1 MKFKYIAAAWLLLA
15 FHSLPAQ
22 VSNSDTDF
30 LYARKLYEDKLYS
43 LAAQEFSKFIKN
55 YPSDA
60 RIPDARFYS
69 GMAHF
74 SDKNYESAR
83 RDFQFLAIDFPKDK
97 RAADAWQKVA
107 ECYAAM
113 GDYAGAAN
121 SLTTI
126 GTFYPGSPNAVSSI
140 LLASDYFI
148 KAGDLRSAKD
158 KLQKLI
164 ADQPDIPEAHQ
175 SRLKLALLLKNEK
188 NYPQASIEFQN
199 VMDKAKDPELVAQAM
214 YERARISDELGR
226 SDEARNAFNKIIARY
241 GKTKMNA
248 YAQFEMGLILTREK
262 KFNDAKAMFES
273 VAAAPIIPSALKN
286 AAQINIGDIY
296 YMQGQFVQASDLYK
310 KIAEGVYDSLN
321 TIEAA
326 FKWGMVLEK
335 LNRFD
340 GANERYFTIIN
351 TWGDKADNS
360 VYLPLAYLKL
370 AQNYTS
376 LKKYREAAA
385 YYQQFIN
392 RYPDYPRLDRVLLRR
407 GMLLQ
412 KELLDY
418 TEAAIAYETLSN
430 AFPKN
435 VHSDQVRFNLA
446 VVYRNNNRIKEALD
460 ILRPFKNDFPGSSLL
475 DDVQEELDYIST
487 YHPEGNNKTTERI
500 VYLLGDVIAE
510 RPKDEML
517 FSYANL
523 FFQELKDYKGAADIF
538 RSVMAATKNKKLSED
553 AAYYTA
559 LSYDRISKRSLEFKS
574 YADSALEMYKKLTVG
589 TYADEA
595 AVYIVESNL
604 QKLTNS
610 EERAR
615 KSKESYAALLE
626 RYPSSALRD
635 QVLMGLGNAL
645 WTLREVTL
653 PVDSAKKDVKSKK
666 KTVAAKEETQV
677 GLKKFISALECY
689 DEILRLYPGSAF
701 ADDAY
706 FNSILCY
713 AYLKNKAGY
722 FASMN
727 RYITSL
733 PRGKHIANVK
743 FMMARYKEDNNE
755 YQAAI
760 SAYNELINQYYYTS
774 YADSAIQGI
783 GNNYLFAQQYEKAI
797 QAFQSSMSLNKD
809 EFAELD
815 ISASRSNSHQSSDYK
830 IAYAYEKLNNWTKAI
845 EYYETYIYPDNG
857 GDYALKALSTL
868 AELYDTKQDYKNA
881 IKYYRDLSAKSP
893 RTDAGYKALNRVA
906 EIHFISE
913 QYDSAK
919 IAYQKLTEWSTDKF
933 QQIIF
938 DSRNIVCAYRL
949 GQIHAT
955 TALEKDFNKKY
966 DDDKKLKILLLNYKA
981 EFLYEL
987 GRYYQY
993 QGARTNYELAFKTYS
1008 RVLEEYKTSAIIPEV
1023 MYEMGVIRFNEGK
1036 SKEGFDLMQQ
1046 IPQKYPG
1053 SEILPKVY
1061 LRLAN
1066 EAFRLEQPQTAMEAA
1081 KLALQNPYI
1090 KIADAKYGTDFLI
1103 KVYKA
1108 AGYYENALLLIQQY
1122 LEKFPDD
1129 DPVNIFS
1136 KRIDIG
1142 VMHKNLK
1149 AYNRAL
1155 EYFKDLIKIASGED
1169 EAEIQF
1175 NIAETYWAMNNF
1187 EQALLEYL
1195 RIPYLTLGKK
1205 FDWASAAKS
1214 QAAEC
1219 YVKLSKYDEA
1229 VRLYED
1235 IIRVNGVTSDYG
1247 KYSKQRID
1255 QIRLLQKVR

>member
-1 MKFKYIAAAWLLLA
+1 MKFKYIALVWLFVA
-15 FHSLPAQ
+15 FHSLSAQ

-55 YPSDA
+55 YPADM

-69 GMAHF
+69 GMAYF

-97 RAADAWQKVA
+97 RAPDAWQKVA

-164 ADQPDIPEAHQ
+164 ADQPDISEAHQ

-188 NYPQASIEFQN
+188 NYTQASIEFQN

-226 SDEARNAFNKIIARY
+226 SDEARSAFNKIIARY

-262 KFNDAKAMFES
+262 KFTDAKTMFES
-273 VAAAPIIPSALKN
+273 VAAAPIIPSSLKN
-286 AAQINIGDIY
+286 SAQINIGDIY
-296 YMQGQFVQASDLYK
+296 YMQGQFVQASDFYK

-326 FKWGMVLEK
+326 FKLGMVLEK

-340 GANERYFTIIN
+340 GANERYVTIIT
-351 TWGDKADNS
+351 TWGDKADNV

-385 YYQQFIN
+385 YYQQFIS
-392 RYPDYPRLDRVLLRR
+392 RYPEYPQLDRVLLRR

-412 KELLDY
+412 KDLQDY
-418 TEAAIAYETLSN
+418 PEAAITYETLSK

-435 VHSDQVRFNLA
+435 THSDLIRFNLA
-446 VVYRNNNRIKEALD
+446 VAYRQNARIKEALD
-460 ILRPFKNDFPGSSLL
+460 ILRSFKNDFPGSSLL
-475 DDVQEELDYIST
+475 DAVNDELNYIGM

-538 RSVMAATKNKKLSED
+538 RSVMAATKNKTLSED
-553 AAYYTA
+553 AAYFTA
-559 LSYDRISKRSLEFKS
+559 LSYDRLSKKSPEFKT
-574 YADSALEMYKKLTVG
+574 YADSALDMYKKLTVG
-589 TYADEA
+589 KYADEA

-604 QKLTNS
+604 QKYTNS
-610 EERAR
+610 EEEAR

-626 RYPSSALRD
+626 RYPASLLRD
-635 QVLMGLGNAL
+635 KILMGLGNAL
-645 WTLREVTL
+645 WELKEVAL
-653 PVDSAKKDVKSKK
+653 PDTVKKDAKAKK
-666 KTVAAKEETQV
+666 TGTGTKEISAGQ
-677 GLKKFISALECY
+677 KKFVSALECY
-689 DEILRLYPGSAF
+689 DEILRLYPDGPY

-706 FNSILCY
+706 FNAIRCY
-713 AYLKNKAGY
+713 AFLKNKEGY
-722 FASMN
+722 FSSMN
-727 RYITSL
+727 RYLTFR
-733 PRGKHIANVK
+733 PRGKHIAHVK

-760 SAYNELINQYYYTS
+760 TAYNELINQYYYTA

-797 QAFQSSMSLNKD
+797 QAFQSSMNINKD

-815 ISASRSNSHQSSDYK
+815 ISSSRSASHQASDYK

-845 EYYETYIYPDNG
+845 EYYETYLYPDNG

-868 AELYDTKQDYKNA
+868 AQLYDTKQDYKNA
-881 IKYYRDLSAKSP
+881 IKYYRDLSNKFP
-893 RTDAGYKALNRVA
+893 RTEAGYKALNRVA

-919 IAYQKLTEWSTDKF
+919 SAYQKLTEWSTDKL

-949 GQIHAT
+949 GQINAT

-966 DDDKKLKILLLNYKA
+966 DDDKKLKVLLLNYKA

-993 QGARTNYELAFKTYS
+993 QGARTNYELAFKTYT
-1008 RVLEEYKTSAIIPEV
+1008 RVLEEYKASAIIPEV
-1023 MYEMGVIRFNEGK
+1023 MYEMSVIRFNEGK
-1036 SKEGFDLMQQ
+1036 SKEGFELMQQ
-1046 IPQKYPG
+1046 IPQKYPN

-1175 NIAETYWAMNNF
+1175 NLAETYWAMGNF

-1247 KYSKQRID
+1247 KYSKQRIE
-1255 QIRLLQKVR
+1255 QIRLIQKAR

>member
-1 MKFKYIAAAWLLLA
+1 MKFKHIAAVWVL
-15 FHSLPAQ
+15 FTCHSLSAQ

-55 YPSDA
+55 YPSDT
-60 RIPDARFYS
+60 RIPDARFFS

-74 SDKNYESAR
+74 SDKNYENAR

-97 RAADAWQKVA
+97 RAPDAWQKVA

-199 VMDKAKDPELVAQAM
+199 VMDKAKDPELIAQAM
-214 YERARISDELGR
+214 YERARISDALGR
-226 SDEARNAFNKIIARY
+226 SDEARSAFNKIISRY

-262 KFNDAKAMFES
+262 KFTDAKTMFES
-273 VAAAPIIPSALKN
+273 VTATPIIPSSLKN

-296 YMQGQFVQASDLYK
+296 YMQGQFVQASDFYK
-310 KIAEGVYDSLN
+310 KIAEGAYDSLN

-351 TWGDKADNS
+351 TWGDKSDNV

-370 AQNYTS
+370 AQNYTT
-376 LKKYREAAA
+376 LKKYREAAS

-392 RYPDYPRLDRVLLRR
+392 RYPDYALLDRVLLRR
-407 GMLLQ
+407 GLLLQ
-412 KELLDY
+412 NELQDY
-418 TEAAIAYETLSN
+418 AEAAIVYESLMN

-435 VHSDQVRFNLA
+435 IHSDQIRFNLA
-446 VVYRNNNRIKEALD
+446 LTYRQNNRIKDALD
-460 ILRPFKNDFPGSSLL
+460 ILRPFKTDYPGSAML
-475 DDVQEELDYIST
+475 DEVNEELSFIST

-500 VYLLGDVIAE
+500 VYLLGNVIAE

-538 RSVMAATKNKKLSED
+538 RSVMAATQNKQLSED

-559 LSYDRISKRSLEFKS
+559 LSYDRIAKKSSEFKT
-574 YADSALEMYKKLTVG
+574 YADSALDMYKKLTVG
-589 TYADEA
+589 KYADEA

-604 QKLTNS
+604 QKYTNS
-610 EERAR
+610 EEKAR

-626 RYPSSALRD
+626 RYPASPLRD
-635 QVLMGLGNAL
+635 KILMGLGNAL
-645 WTLREVTL
+645 WELTEVAL
-653 PVDSAKKDVKSKK
+653 PVDSVKKDAKSKK
-666 KTVAAKEETQV
+666 TGASSKEITA
-677 GLKKFISALECY
+677 GPKKYVSALECY
-689 DEILRLYPGSAF
+689 DDVLRLYPDGSF
-701 ADDAY
+701 ADDAS
-706 FNSILCY
+706 FKSILCY
-713 AYLKNKAGY
+713 AYLRNKEGY
-722 FASMN
+722 FTSMN
-727 RYITSL
+727 RYITSR
-733 PRGKHIANVK
+733 PRGKHIAHVK

-760 SAYNELINQYYYTS
+760 TAYNELINQYYYTI

-797 QAFQSSMSLNKD
+797 QAFLSSMNMNKD

-815 ISASRSNSHQSSDYK
+815 ISTSRSVSHQASDYK
-830 IAYAYEKLNNWTKAI
+830 IAYAYEKMNNWTKAI
-845 EYYETYIYPDNG
+845 EYYETYLYPDNG

-868 AELYDTKQDYKNA
+868 AQLYDIRQDYKNA
-881 IKYYRDLSAKSP
+881 TKYYRELSTKFAKSE
-893 RTDAGYKALNRVA
+893 AGYKALNRVA
-906 EIHFISE
+906 EIHFMSE

-919 IAYQKLTEWSTDKF
+919 AAYQKLSEWSTDKL

-949 GQIHAT
+949 GQINAT

-966 DDDKKLKILLLNYKA
+966 EDDKKLKVLLLNYKA

-993 QGARTNYELAFKTYS
+993 QGARTNYELAFKTYA
-1008 RVLEEYKTSAIIPEV
+1008 RVLEEYKTAAVIADV
-1023 MYEMGVIRFNEGK
+1023 MYEMSVIRFNEGK
-1036 SKEGFDLMQQ
+1036 SKEGFELMQQ
-1046 IPQKYPG
+1046 IPQKFPN

-1081 KLALQNPYI
+1081 KMALQNPYI

-1155 EYFKDLIKIASGED
+1155 EYFKDLIKVASGED

-1175 NIAETYWAMNNF
+1175 NIAETYWAMSNF
-1187 EQALLEYL
+1187 ELALLEYL

-1247 KYSKQRID
+1247 KYSQQRIE
-1255 QIRLLQKVR
+1255 QIRLLQKAR